1 MQVWSGQVSDDYFF
15 SCFATCA
22 SNIYDHEII
31 SNYGTGAVVATCSEN
46 NYALGCGQKSGI
58 NFYRLFWLENLSQIS

>member
-1 MQVWSGQVSDDYFF
+1 MQVWPGQVSDDHFF

-46 NYALGCGQKSGI
+46 NYALGCGQKSG
-58 NFYRLFWLENLSQIS
+58 

>member
-46 NYALGCGQKSGI
+46 NYALGCGQKSGLKLI
-58 NFYRLFWLENLSQIS
+58 RLFKSDWLSQIS